1 MKMRSVLVAV
11 VLWALLLSAVNA
23 APPMLIR
30 SEPADGAREVS
41 TSIGVLRFRF
51 NQNMKQ
57 NSWTFWQSDKAE
69 FPPTKGGDDT
79 QWIDPRCVELQ
90 IGKLKSATTYAV
102 QLNSS
107 TKKGFR
113 SAQDDEPL
121 PQTLISFTTGT
132 EAEVT
137 QPVGKED
144 LGKALRVPLN
154 NNETNDSAHQPDR
167 GFEKAVIGSW
177 RISNP
182 DAEIRFEFTADGRL
196 SRSEGNALPPETTRG
211 SWMISGGTMKL
222 RFEGDDEFLNFTVK
236 MPDANTLELW
246 ESPDSGLRLIRQG
259 GATHSLSA
267 MQSYGS
273 RSSPSTDPHPADP
286 QPSGYSGGT
295 GDERPQCPKGWT
307 DFNHPLIGMQAFV
320 PGDYWVRLRGG
331 MMLTVEKQ
339 GDPGT
344 MAFMMPFRPKSGFGA
359 GDIAR
364 HFTKFVAES
373 EPRFI
378 ARMAGNPTPDRC
390 VSHFTSVVSE
400 QPIEGRF
407 CTILAAG
414 GTMAFVIGVSAPK
427 GQLDKKMPTLKKIA
441 QSFGFVPPRGRW
453 IDYQS
458 PAGGFTMKIPQ
469 GWVVQSS
476 DGQTSKDD
484 IDWIVFD
491 QRMPPSRVF
500 QWCPRY
506 CSPQLLQDPL
516 HAMRGYQAAQ
526 FQNHQEVV
534 VTSLGQI
541 SQDVKLIKIGENQP
555 LTQLFRKMNQQVA
568 QLLSGLNAAQV
579 DIVVYDCLA
588 EARFEGKPVTVA
600 FVAGIQTMAINA
612 GISGQL
618 MDLRV
623 TLRGWCAEPDRFVSD
638 SPVLE
643 KICASMQLSPAFIRN
658 VVNGNERATAKIRET
673 YAYMNKID
681 DQIRQSRWDTMDAIA
696 EMNYDNLRESGGYVN
711 EKTGRIEQISP
722 EKTVKNSRGETV
734 SREEVERGVNPD
746 SATVL
751 RDAYANDYMRG
762 VYGRIDF

>member
-30 SEPADGAREVS
+30 SEPADGEREVS
-41 TSIGVLRFRF
+41 TSIGVMRFRF

-57 NSWTFWQSDKAE
+57 NSWTFWKSDKAD

-102 QLNSS
+102 QLNSA

-121 PQTLISFTTGT
+121 PLTLISFTTGT
-132 EAEVT
+132 EAEGN
-137 QPVGKED
+137 QPVGMD
-144 LGKALRVPLN
+144 
-154 NNETNDSAHQPDR
+154 Q
-167 GFEKAVIGSW
+167 
-177 RISNP
+177 
-182 DAEIRFEFTADGRL
+182 
-196 SRSEGNALPPETTRG
+196 
-211 SWMISGGTMKL
+211 
-222 RFEGDDEFLNFTVK
+222 
-236 MPDANTLELW
+236 
-246 ESPDSGLRLIRQG
+246 
-259 GATHSLSA
+259 
-267 MQSYGS
+267 
-273 RSSPSTDPHPADP
+273 HPADP
-286 QPSGYSGGT
+286 RPRGSTGGISN
-295 GDERPQCPKGWT
+295 ERPQCPKGWT

-339 GDPGT
+339 GNPGT

-373 EPRFI
+373 EPRFK
-378 ARMAGNPTPDRC
+378 AWTSGNPTSDRS

-414 GTMAFVIGVSAPK
+414 GTMAFVIGISAPK
-427 GQLDKKMPTLKKIA
+427 GQLHKEMPTLKKIA
-441 QSFGFVPPRGRW
+441 QSFGFVPPSGRW

-491 QRMPPSRVF
+491 QGMPPSRVF

-526 FQNHQEVV
+526 FRNHQEVV
-534 VTSLGQI
+534 ATSLGQI
-541 SQDVKLIKIGENQP
+541 SQNVKLIKISENQT

-568 QLLSGLNAAQV
+568 QLLAGLNAAQV

-588 EARFEGKPVTVA
+588 EARFEGKPVMVA

-658 VVNGNERATAKIRET
+658 VVNGDERATAKIRET
-673 YAYMNKID
+673 YAYMNQID
-681 DQIRQSRWDTMDAIA
+681 DQIRQSRWATMDAIA
-696 EMNYDNLRESGGYVN
+696 EMNYDTLRESGGYVN

-722 EKTVKNSRGETV
+722 EKTVKNSRGEYV